1 MSNQKNS
8 LSTAI
13 IFAAGRGSRMRHL
26 TENCPKPMLEVSG
39 KSIIKRLIDELPSQG
54 IKDVIVNLHYKGD
67 ILAEHLSDI
76 ETPNIML
83 SHEDDLLETGGG
95 CAKALP
101 LIGGQPFWAFNGD
114 MLWHDGETP
123 MLQRM
128 KEMWDPAK
136 MDILLLLHP
145 KDKIAGFDGAGDY
158 QCDENGALVRTSD
171 ENAPYV
177 FAGARIAKPEIF
189 DGVTD
194 KRFSF
199 LRLFDDAEKNGRLY
213 GLVHDGA
220 WYHLSTPEML
230 LATEKDVARAA

>member
-1 MSNQKNS
+1 MTQKNS
-8 LSTAI
+8 LDTAM

-54 IKDVIVNLHYKGD
+54 IKNVIVNLHYKGD
-67 ILAEHLSDI
+67 ILADHLSDI
-76 ETPNIML
+76 RTPNIIL
-83 SHEDDLLETGGG
+83 SPEDELLETGGG

-101 LIGGQPFWAFNGD
+101 LIGDQPFWAFNGD
-114 MLWHDGETP
+114 MLWHDGEEP
-123 MLQRM
+123 MLERM
-128 KEMWDPAK
+128 RNLWDPSK
-136 MDILLLLHP
+136 MDVLLLLHP
-145 KDKIAGFDGAGDY
+145 TDKIAGFDGVGDY
-158 QCDENGALVRTSD
+158 QCDENGCLTRTSD
-171 ENAPYV
+171 ETAPYV

-199 LRLFDDAEKNGRLY
+199 LKLFDEAEKKGRLY

-230 LATEKDVARAA
+230 EATEKDVARAA